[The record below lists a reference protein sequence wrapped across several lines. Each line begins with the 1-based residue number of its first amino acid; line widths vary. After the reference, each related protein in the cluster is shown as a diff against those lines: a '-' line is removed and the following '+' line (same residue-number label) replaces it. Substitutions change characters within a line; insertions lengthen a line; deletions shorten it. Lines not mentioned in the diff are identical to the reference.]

1 MNGLLFIDDEEG
13 VRRSIKRALKREP
26 YDIFTAADGDAGLAF
41 IRDHL
46 NQIATVI
53 SDYRM
58 PGLDGLETLQRIG
71 SLNPEITRIILT
83 GYATMEAAIN
93 ATNTGI
99 DGFLT
104 KPFDNIELRAKIH
117 EIALRK
123 HLRQFVPEQIY
134 HEIKATS
141 GVLAP
146 RIQKAT
152 ILFSDIRGF
161 TRMSQGVDP
170 EVLVNFLNHHYFTPM
185 GEIAFKHN
193 GTVDKHMGDG
203 MMVVFGTPVV
213 HADDAVRAVLSAIE
227 MQQQAVKINA
237 YLRQRNGLRL
247 HTGIGISTGMVFS
260 GVLGSLRKKEFSS
273 IGEAVNI
280 AARLQGLAQGGEII
294 ISAATHQ
301 QIDGTIR
308 SEVLDPVQVKGI
320 DTPICIY
327 RVNPYEDQ
335 AKLAGHRTGR
345 R

>member
-26 YDIFTAADGDAGLAF
+26 YDIFTAANGDDGLTL
-41 IRDHL
+41 IRAKL
-46 NQIATVI
+46 NQIGTVI

-83 GYATMEAAIN
+83 GYATMEAAID

-117 EIALRK
+117 EIAIRK

-134 HEIKATS
+134 HEIKACS
-141 GVLAP
+141 GTLAP

-185 GEIAFKHN
+185 GEIAYKYN

-213 HADDAVRAVLSAIE
+213 HTDDAKRAVLAAIE
-227 MQQQAVKINA
+227 MQQQAREINA
-237 YLRQRNGLRL
+237 LLKQQNGLRL
-247 HTGIGISTGMVFS
+247 RTGIGISTGMVFS

-294 ISAATHQ
+294 ISAVTHQ
-301 QIDGTIR
+301 YIDGAIK
-308 SEVLDPVQVKGI
+308 SDALDPVQVKGI
-320 DTPICIY
+320 DAPICIY
-327 RVNPYEDQ
+327 RVDSFDNQDAVQ
-335 AKLAGHRTGR
+335 
-345 R
+345 

>member
-26 YDIFTAADGDAGLAF
+26 YDIFTAANGDDGLA
-41 IRDHL
+41 IITTRL
-46 NQIATVI
+46 NQIGTVI

-71 SLNPEITRIILT
+71 TLNPEITRIILT

-104 KPFDNIELRAKIH
+104 KPFDNIELRAKIQ
-117 EIALRK
+117 EIAVRK

-134 HEIKATS
+134 QEIMASS
-141 GVLAP
+141 GALAP
-146 RIQKAT
+146 RIQEAT

-185 GEIAFKHN
+185 GEIAYKHN

-213 HADDAVRAVLSAIE
+213 HADDAVRAVRAAIE
-227 MQQQAVKINA
+227 MQRQAREINA
-237 YLRQRNGLRL
+237 CLRQRNGLRL

-273 IGEAVNI
+273 IGGAVNI
-280 AARLQGLAQGGEII
+280 AARLQGLAQGGEIL
-294 ISAATHQ
+294 ISASTHGRVEAA
-301 QIDGTIR
+301 IN
-308 SEVLDPVQVKGI
+308 SEALAPVRVKGI
-320 DTPICIY
+320 DDPITVY
-327 RVNPYEDQ
+327 RVDPFE
-335 AKLAGHRTGR
+335 HMP
-345 R
+345 